1 MVSHL
6 VGDDIYCSNLVRCF
20 SACSGGV
27 LYSRESTIN
36 KAGKRIPGLKE
47 FSADD
52 VRGHDNIR

>member
-1 MVSHL
+1 MIFTVCISQ
-6 VGDDIYCSNLVRCF
+6 VF

-52 VRGHDNIR
+52 VRVHDNIR